1 MLSLMVSGLCKN
13 DFLAISVGISMT
25 AGEKMSWSF
34 CTHTTRDP
42 EKFKSTSH
50 IHTRGQGH
58 RDLAH

>member
-1 MLSLMVSGLCKN
+1 
-13 DFLAISVGISMT
+13 MT

-34 CTHTTRDP
+34 YTHTIHDP

-50 IHTRGQGH
+50 IHTHWQGH

>member
-1 MLSLMVSGLCKN
+1 
-13 DFLAISVGISMT
+13 MT